1 MTKVKFQYL
10 CQVQICPRESLY
22 YQSITL
28 FRGAVIMIQKERRKR
43 TIRNWDKIL
52 NNRILILIVLLSSIL
67 TSCMSRK
74 HVDYFQEKDGSTQNA
89 IQLPATFEPL
99 IIPNDLLEIR
109 VSSINPEAARF
120 FNPGST
126 ENTTSDPSMITYLV
140 DAKGEIELPLVGKV
154 LVSGNSTRQIRELLR
169 ERLEKYLQSPT
180 VMVTL
185 ASYKITILGEVKV
198 PGLYQVKSEK
208 INITEALGLAGDLN
222 IFGDRKKVMIIRE
235 KDGIK
240 SFYNVDLTSRDIFSQ
255 PYYFL
260 HPGDVIYVPSGKGRI
275 ASADAF
281 YRIAPIVI
289 SSLTLISLLF
299 YRFN

>member
-1 MTKVKFQYL
+1 
-10 CQVQICPRESLY
+10 
-22 YQSITL
+22 
-28 FRGAVIMIQKERRKR
+28 MIQKNRKNKSVPFR
-43 TIRNWDKIL
+43 EILLRNRPIVWF
-52 NNRILILIVLLSSIL
+52 VLLSFGL

-74 HVDYFQEKDGSTQNA
+74 HVDYFQEKDGPAQNS

-109 VSSINPEAARF
+109 VSSINTEAASF

-126 ENTTSDPSMITYLV
+126 ESTNPDPSMITYLV

-154 LVSGNSTRQIRELLR
+154 YVSGLSTRQIRDLLR
-169 ERLEKYLQSPT
+169 EKLEKYLQSPT

-208 INITEALGLAGDLN
+208 INITEALGLAGDLT
-222 IFGDRKKVMIIRE
+222 IYGDREKVMIIRE
-235 KDGIK
+235 KDNIK
-240 SFYNVDLTSRDIFSQ
+240 SFYQVDLTSRDIFSQ
-255 PYYFL
+255 PYYYL
-260 HPGDVIYVPSGKGRI
+260 HPGDVIYVPAGKGRI

-281 YRIAPIVI
+281 FRIAPIVI
-289 SSLTLISLLF
+289 SSLTLISLIF

>member
-1 MTKVKFQYL
+1 MIIK
-10 CQVQICPRESLY
+10 ES
-22 YQSITL
+22 Q
-28 FRGAVIMIQKERRKR
+28 KR
-43 TIRNWDKIL
+43 TGHNRYTVI
-52 NNRILILIVLLSSIL
+52 NNRFLILFVLLSVGM

-74 HVDYFQEKDGSTQNA
+74 HVDYFQPKQGENQGD
-89 IQLPATFEPL
+89 IRLPATFEPL
-99 IIPNDLLEIR
+99 VIPNDLLEIR
-109 VSSINPEAARF
+109 VSSINPEAASF

-126 ENTTSDPSMITYLV
+126 ENTAPDPSMITYLV

-154 LVSGNSTRQIRELLR
+154 QVAGNSTRQIRDLLR
-169 ERLEKYLQSPT
+169 EKLEKYLQSPT

-208 INITEALGLAGDLN
+208 INITEALGLAGDLT

-235 KDGIK
+235 KDGVK
-240 SFYNVDLTSRDIFSQ
+240 SFFNVDLTSRDIFSQ

-281 YRIAPIVI
+281 FRIAPIVI
-289 SSLTLISLLF
+289 SSLTLISLIF

>member
-1 MTKVKFQYL
+1 MTL
-10 CQVQICPRESLY
+10 S
-22 YQSITL
+22 
-28 FRGAVIMIQKERRKR
+28 
-43 TIRNWDKIL
+43 
-52 NNRILILIVLLSSIL
+52 NNRWLILIVFISFFLG
-67 TSCMSRK
+67 SCISRK
-74 HVDYFQEKDGSTQNA
+74 QVDYFQKKDGTSENN
-89 IQLPATFEPL
+89 IQLPPSFEPL
-99 IIPNDLLEIR
+99 VIPNDLLEIR

-126 ENTTSDPSMITYLV
+126 DNTGPDPSMINYLV

-154 LVSGNSTRQIRELLR
+154 HVAGNSTRQIRDLLR

-208 INITEALGLAGDLN
+208 INITEALGLAGDLT
-222 IFGDRKKVMIIRE
+222 IFGDRKTIMIIRE
-235 KDGIK
+235 KEGVK
-240 SFYNVDLTSRDIFSQ
+240 SFFSVDLTSRDIFSQ

-260 HPGDVIYVPSGKGRI
+260 HPGDVIYVPAGKGRI

-281 YRIAPIVI
+281 FRIAPIVI

-299 YRFN
+299 IRIN